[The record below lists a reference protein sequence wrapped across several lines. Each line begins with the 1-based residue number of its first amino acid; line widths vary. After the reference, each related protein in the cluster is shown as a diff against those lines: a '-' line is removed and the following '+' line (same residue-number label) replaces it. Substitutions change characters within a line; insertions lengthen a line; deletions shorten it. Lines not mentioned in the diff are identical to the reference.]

1 LLPKCPVCG
10 AEIDPDA
17 KFCIKCGSR
26 VRFEEAEKSRRKGGE
41 ISMVENNGER
51 RRTRLKSFLKATAVT
66 ILISIIL
73 ISVFFSSAMFVNVP
87 VGYGLILV
95 DPLTKSVQGPILGPT
110 WYLKAPWVQGV
121 LVYYAVDSLGMW
133 GDGTDPYADYP
144 SVKCFSSD
152 QLEMTVD
159 VMVRWTLDPEKL
171 LNLYRNYPNLNWKD
185 KTIASIVRQTM
196 RFVTANFT
204 AVETVEK
211 REYIAAVM
219 KEEIWRRLQSEATL
233 AGAISYFE
241 FDLRNIGLPSRYTS
255 AIEAK
260 LVAEQQKLQA
270 EFERSRILILA
281 NASAQ
286 EQIIKA
292 EGTAKAK
299 IIIANG
305 TKEAIR
311 MAIEAAGITNS
322 SRIAELYLWVEALKE
337 ISPNVNVLI
346 ITTGETGV
354 PIIYQLPTN
363 STSSP

>member
-1 LLPKCPVCG
+1 MRVG
-10 AEIDPDA
+10 ARIA
-17 KFCIKCGSR
+17 KASR
-26 VRFEEAEKSRRKGGE
+26 VGHQPRVETGGD
-41 ISMVENNGER
+41 V
-51 RRTRLKSFLKATAVT
+51 
-66 ILISIIL
+66 
-73 ISVFFSSAMFVNVP
+73 
-87 VGYGLILV
+87 LV
-95 DPLTKSVQGPILGPT
+95 DGFFIESAKEIGDQERGRRIGCVGE
-110 WYLKAPWVQGV
+110 VV
-121 LVYYAVDSLGMW
+121 FAV
-133 GDGTDPYADYP
+133 A
-144 SVKCFSSD
+144 
-152 QLEMTVD
+152 MTVD
-159 VMVRWTLDPEKL
+159 VMVRWKLDPDKL
-171 LNLYRNYPNLNWKD
+171 LDLYRNYPNLNWKD

-219 KEEIWRRLQSEATL
+219 KEEIWERLQAEATL

-241 FDLRNIGLPSRYTS
+241 FDLRNIGLPSKYTS

-292 EGTAKAK
+292 AGIAKAK

-305 TKEAIR
+305 TRAAIR

-337 ISPNVNVLI
+337 ISPNVDVLI
-346 ITTGETGV
+346 IATGEGGV
-354 PIIYQLPTN
+354 PIIYQLPKN

>member
-1 LLPKCPVCG
+1 MPKCPFCG
-10 AEIDPDA
+10 AEVDPDA
-17 KFCIKCGSR
+17 KFCIRCGSR
-26 VRFEEAEKSRRKGGE
+26 IKFGEAEKKGGE
-41 ISMVENNGER
+41 IFMAEGRGEGWR
-51 RRTRLKSFLKATAVT
+51 SRLGSILKMAVVV
-66 ILISIIL
+66 ISISIIL
-73 ISVFFSSAMFVNVP
+73 VSVIFSSVMFVNVP

-95 DPLTKSVQGPILGPT
+95 DPLTKSIQGPILGPT

-121 LVYYAVDSLGMW
+121 LIYYAVDSLGMW

-144 SVKCFSSD
+144 SVRCFSSD

-159 VMVRWTLDPEKL
+159 VMVRWTLDPGKIL
-171 LNLYRNYPNLNWKD
+171 DLYRNYPNLNWKD

-219 KEEIWRRLQSEATL
+219 KDEIWKRLQSEATL

-241 FDLRNIGLPSRYTS
+241 FDLRNIGLPPKYTS
-255 AIEAK
+255 AIESK

-270 EFERSRILILA
+270 EFERARILILA

-286 EQIIKA
+286 EEIIKA
-292 EGTAKAK
+292 EGMAKAK

-305 TKEAIR
+305 TREAIR

-322 SRIAELYLWVEALKE
+322 SRIAEIYLWVEALKE

-346 ITTGETGV
+346 ITTGEAGV
-354 PIIYQLPTN
+354 PMIYQLPKN

>member
-1 LLPKCPVCG
+1 MLPRCPFCG
-10 AEIDPDA
+10 AEIDADA
-17 KFCIKCGSR
+17 KFCTKCGAR
-26 VRFEEAEKSRRKGGE
+26 VRFDEAERKGGE
-41 ISMVENNGER
+41 RIIMENRGGER
-51 RRTRLKSFLKATAVT
+51 RGRLRNILKATAVT
-66 ILISIIL
+66 ILVAIIL

-95 DPLTKSVQGPILGPT
+95 DPLTKSVQGPVLGPT

-121 LVYYAVDSLGMW
+121 LIYYAVDSLGMW

-159 VMVRWTLDPEKL
+159 VMVRWTLDPDKL
-171 LNLYRNYPNLNWKD
+171 LDLYRNYPNLNWKD

-219 KEEIWRRLQSEATL
+219 KDEIWKRLQSEATL

-241 FDLRNIGLPSRYTS
+241 FDLRNIGLPSKYTA

-260 LVAEQQKLQA
+260 LVAEQEKLQA
-270 EFERSRILILA
+270 EFERARILILA

-286 EQIIKA
+286 EEIIKA
-292 EGTAKAK
+292 AGIAKAK

-322 SRIAELYLWVEALKE
+322 SRIAEIYLWVEALKE

-346 ITTGETGV
+346 ITTGEAGV

>member
-1 LLPKCPVCG
+1 MPKCPFCG

-17 KFCIKCGSR
+17 KFCIRCGSR
-26 VRFEEAEKSRRKGGE
+26 VKFSEPIEEGGE
-41 ISMVENNGER
+41 KIMKEEEGGR
-51 RRTRLKSFLKATAVT
+51 RRRNLLRNFLKAMGVA
-66 ILISIIL
+66 ILASIIL
-73 ISVFFSSAMFVNVP
+73 ISIFFSSAMFVNVP

-95 DPLTKSVQGPILGPT
+95 DPLTKSIQGPILGPT
-110 WYLKAPWVQGV
+110 WYLKAPWVHGV
-121 LVYYAVDSLGMW
+121 LIYYAVDSIGMW

-144 SVKCFSSD
+144 AVKCFSSD

-159 VMVRWTLDPEKL
+159 VMVRWKLDPDRL
-171 LNLYRNYPNLNWKD
+171 LDLYRNYPNLDWKD
-185 KTIASIVRQTM
+185 KTIASVVRQTM

-219 KEEIWRRLQSEATL
+219 KDEIWKRLQAEETL
-233 AGAISYFE
+233 AGAIAYFE
-241 FDLRNIGLPSRYTS
+241 FDLRNIGLPPQYTA

-286 EQIIKA
+286 EKIIKA
-292 EGTAKAK
+292 QGEAMAK
-299 IIIANG
+299 IIVANG
-305 TKEAIR
+305 TREAIR

-346 ITTGETGV
+346 ITTGETGA

>member
-1 LLPKCPVCG
+1 LPKCPVCG
-10 AEIDPDA
+10 AENDPDA
-17 KFCIKCGSR
+17 KFCIRCGSKIR
-26 VRFEEAEKSRRKGGE
+26 PNDLEKKGVEIRMAEDSGGKRGIRFRN
-41 ISMVENNGER
+41 I
-51 RRTRLKSFLKATAVT
+51 LKVAVVT
-66 ILISIIL
+66 ILISIML
-73 ISVFFSSAMFVNVP
+73 IGVFFSSAMFVNVP

-95 DPLTKSVQGPILGPT
+95 DPLTKSIQGPILGPT
-110 WYLKAPWVQGV
+110 WYLKAPWIQGI
-121 LVYYAVDSLGMW
+121 LIYYAVDSLGMW

-144 SVKCFSSD
+144 AVKCFSTD

-159 VMVRWTLDPEKL
+159 VMVRWTLDPDKL
-171 LNLYRNYPNLNWKD
+171 LDLYRNYPNLNWKD

-196 RFVTANFT
+196 RFVTANFS

-219 KEEIWRRLQSEATL
+219 KDEIWRRLQSEATL

-241 FDLRNIGLPSRYTS
+241 FDLRNIELPSSYTA

-270 EFERSRILILA
+270 EFERERILILA

-286 EQIIKA
+286 EEIIKA
-292 EGTAKAK
+292 EGTARAK

-322 SRIAELYLWVEALKE
+322 SRIAEIYLWVEALKE

-354 PIIYQLPTN
+354 PMIYQLPTN

>member
-1 LLPKCPVCG
+1 LPKCPVCG

-17 KFCIKCGSR
+17 RFCIKCGAR
-26 VRFEEAEKSRRKGGE
+26 VRFDESRRKGGE
-41 ISMVENNGER
+41 ISMVEKENEG

-66 ILISIIL
+66 ILIAIVM
-73 ISVFFSSAMFVNVP
+73 ISVLFSSAMFVNVP
-87 VGYGLILV
+87 VGYGLILI

-121 LVYYAVDSLGMW
+121 LIYYAVDSLGMW

-159 VMVRWTLDPEKL
+159 VMVRWMLDPEKL
-171 LNLYRNYPNLNWKD
+171 LDLYRNYPNLNWKD

-219 KEEIWRRLQSEATL
+219 KDEIWRRLQAEATL

-241 FDLRNIGLPSRYTS
+241 FDLRNIGLPLKYTS

-270 EFERSRILILA
+270 EFERERILILA

-292 EGTAKAK
+292 EATARSK

-337 ISPNVNVLI
+337 ISPNVDILI
-346 ITTGETGV
+346 ITSGETGV
-354 PIIYQLPTN
+354 PIIYQPSTN

>member
-1 LLPKCPVCG
+1 LLPKCPFCG

-17 KFCIKCGSR
+17 KFCIRCGSR
-26 VRFEEAEKSRRKGGE
+26 VRFHEADKKGGE
-41 ISMVENNGER
+41 IRMMEDRGER
-51 RRTRLKSFLKATAVT
+51 RGSRLRSVLKVTAVA
-66 ILISIIL
+66 ILVSIIL
-73 ISVFFSSAMFVNVP
+73 VSVAFGSAMFVNVP

-110 WYLKAPWVQGV
+110 WYIKAPWVQGV
-121 LVYYAVDSLGMW
+121 LIYYAVDSLGMW

-144 SVKCFSSD
+144 SVKCFSKD

-171 LNLYRNYPNLNWKD
+171 LDLYRNYPNLDWKD

-219 KEEIWRRLQSEATL
+219 RNEIWKRLQSEETL
-233 AGAISYFE
+233 AKAISYFE
-241 FDLRNIGLPSRYTS
+241 FDLRNIGLPPNYTA

-270 EFERSRILILA
+270 EFERERILILA

-286 EQIIKA
+286 EEIIKA
-292 EGTAKAK
+292 EGAAKAK

-305 TKEAIR
+305 TREAIR

-322 SRIAELYLWVEALKE
+322 SRIAEIYLWVEALKE
-337 ISPNVNVLI
+337 ISSNVDVLI
-346 ITTGETGV
+346 ITTGETSP
-354 PIIYQLPTN
+354 PIIYQIPTN
-363 STSSP
+363 STSP

>member
-1 LLPKCPVCG
+1 MPKCPICG
-10 AEIDPDA
+10 AEVDPDA
-17 KFCIKCGSR
+17 RFCIKCGSR
-26 VRFEEAEKSRRKGGE
+26 IRLGASEGKEGE
-41 ISMVENNGER
+41 IIMVEDNGEGR
-51 RRTRLKSFLKATAVT
+51 RRRLRSILKAASVA
-66 ILISIIL
+66 ILVSILLISI
-73 ISVFFSSAMFVNVP
+73 FFSSAMFVNVP
-87 VGYGLILV
+87 VGYGLVLI
-95 DPLTKSVQGPILGPT
+95 DPLTRSVYGPILGPT
-110 WYLKAPWVQGV
+110 WYLKAPWIQGV
-121 LVYYAVDSLGMW
+121 LIYYAVDSLGMW

-159 VMVRWTLDPEKL
+159 VMVRWTLDPDKL
-171 LNLYRNYPNLNWKD
+171 LDLYRNYPNLNWKD
-185 KTIASIVRQTM
+185 RTIASLVRQTM

-219 KEEIWRRLQSEATL
+219 KDEIWKRLQYEATL

-241 FDLRNIGLPSRYTS
+241 FDLRNIGLPPKYTS

-270 EFERSRILILA
+270 EFERARILILA

-286 EQIIKA
+286 EQIIRA
-292 EGTAKAK
+292 EGKAKAK

-305 TKEAIR
+305 TREAIR

-346 ITTGETGV
+346 ITTGEGV

>member
-1 LLPKCPVCG
+1 MPKCPFCG
-10 AEIDPDA
+10 AEIDADA
-17 KFCIKCGSR
+17 RFCTNCGAR
-26 VRFEEAEKSRRKGGE
+26 IRFDEAERKRGEKIMVEHGGGE
-41 ISMVENNGER
+41 RGGR
-51 RRTRLKSFLKATAVT
+51 LRTFLKATVVT
-66 ILISIIL
+66 VLIAIIL
-73 ISVFFSSAMFVNVP
+73 VSVFFSSAMFVNVP
-87 VGYGLILV
+87 VGYGLVLV
-95 DPLTKSVQGPILGPT
+95 DPLTKSIQGPILGPT
-110 WYLKAPWVQGV
+110 WYLKAPWIQGV
-121 LVYYAVDSLGMW
+121 LIYYAVDSLGMW

-159 VMVRWTLDPEKL
+159 VMVRWKLDPDKL
-171 LNLYRNYPNLNWKD
+171 LDLYRNYPNLNWKD

-219 KEEIWRRLQSEATL
+219 KDEIWRRLQSEATL

-241 FDLRNIGLPSRYTS
+241 FDLRNIGLPPKYTS

-260 LVAEQQKLQA
+260 LVAEQEKLQA
-270 EFERSRILILA
+270 EFERARILILA

-286 EQIIKA
+286 EEIIKA

-311 MAIEAAGITNS
+311 MAIEAAGIKNS
-322 SRIAELYLWVEALKE
+322 SRIAEIYLWVEALKE

-346 ITTGETGV
+346 ITTGETGI
-354 PIIYQLPTN
+354 PMIYPLPTN
-363 STSSP
+363 STSPP

>member
-1 LLPKCPVCG
+1 MPKCPICG

-26 VRFEEAEKSRRKGGE
+26 VMFDEAKRRGGE
-41 ISMVENNGER
+41 VSMMEDRGER
-51 RRTRLKSFLKATAVT
+51 RRGRLKNFLKATGVT

-95 DPLTKSVQGPILGPT
+95 DPLTKSIQGPILGPT

-121 LVYYAVDSLGMW
+121 LIYYAVDSLGMW

-171 LNLYRNYPNLNWKD
+171 LDLYRNYPNLNWKD

-211 REYIAAVM
+211 RKYIASVM
-219 KEEIWRRLQSEATL
+219 KDEIWRRLQAEESL

-241 FDLRNIGLPSRYTS
+241 FDLRNIGLPPKYTS
-255 AIEAK
+255 AIESK

-270 EFERSRILILA
+270 EFERERILILA

-286 EQIIKA
+286 EQIIRA
-292 EGTAKAK
+292 EGMAKAK

-337 ISPNVNVLI
+337 ISSNVNVLI

-363 STSSP
+363 STSTP

>member
-1 LLPKCPVCG
+1 MPKCPVCG

-26 VRFEEAEKSRRKGGE
+26 VRFEEPRKKGGE
-41 ISMVENNGER
+41 IRMMEDRGER
-51 RRTRLKSFLKATAVT
+51 RGSRLKTVLKASAVVV
-66 ILISIIL
+66 LISIIL
-73 ISVFFSSAMFVNVP
+73 VSVVFSSAMFVNVP
-87 VGYGLILV
+87 VGYGLVLV
-95 DPLTKSVQGPILGPT
+95 DPVTKSIQGPILGPT

-121 LVYYAVDSLGMW
+121 LIYYAVDSLGMW

-144 SVKCFSSD
+144 SVRCFSSD

-159 VMVRWTLDPEKL
+159 VMVRWTLDPDKL
-171 LNLYRNYPNLNWKD
+171 LDLYRNYPNLNWKD

-211 REYIAAVM
+211 REYIASVM
-219 KEEIWRRLQSEATL
+219 KKEIWERLQAEATL

-241 FDLRNIGLPSRYTS
+241 FDLRNIGLPSKYTS

-292 EGTAKAK
+292 AGTAKAK
-299 IIIANG
+299 MIIANG
-305 TKEAIR
+305 TRAAIR

-322 SRIAELYLWVEALKE
+322 SRIAEIYLWVEALKE
-337 ISPNVNVLI
+337 ISPNVDVLI
-346 ITTGETGV
+346 IATGEGGV
-354 PIIYQLPTN
+354 PMIYQLPTN

>member
-1 LLPKCPVCG
+1 MPKCPVCG
-10 AEIDPDA
+10 AEVDPDS

-26 VRFEEAEKSRRKGGE
+26 IILGAPEEEKGE
-41 ISMVENNGER
+41 VITVEGNGER
-51 RRTRLKSFLKATAVT
+51 RRFRLRSVLKAASIV
-66 ILISIIL
+66 ILVSILL
-73 ISVFFSSAMFVNVP
+73 IGVLFGSAMFVNVP
-87 VGYGLILV
+87 VGYALVLV
-95 DPLTKSVQGPILGPT
+95 DPVTRSISGPILGPT

-121 LVYYAVDSLGMW
+121 LIYYAVDSLGMW

-159 VMVRWTLDPEKL
+159 VMVRWTLDPDKIL
-171 LNLYRNYPNLNWKD
+171 DLYRNYPNLNWKD

-211 REYIAAVM
+211 REYIASVM
-219 KEEIWRRLQSEATL
+219 RDEIWSRLQAEESL

-241 FDLRNIGLPSRYTS
+241 FDLRNIGLPPKYTA

-260 LVAEQQKLQA
+260 LVAEQEKLQA
-270 EFERSRILILA
+270 EFERERILILA

-286 EQIIKA
+286 EQIIRA

-305 TKEAIR
+305 TREAIR

-322 SRIAELYLWVEALKE
+322 STIAELYLWVEALKE

-346 ITTGETGV
+346 ITTGGRV

>member
-1 LLPKCPVCG
+1 LPKCPVCG
-10 AEIDPDA
+10 AEVDPDA
-17 KFCIKCGSR
+17 KFCIRCGSR
-26 VRFEEAEKSRRKGGE
+26 IRFDEAERKGGE
-41 ISMVENNGER
+41 TAMIEDREER
-51 RRTRLKSFLKATAVT
+51 RKSRFRSFLKAAAIA
-66 ILISIIL
+66 ILASIIV
-73 ISVFFSSAMFVNVP
+73 ISAFFSSAMFVNVP
-87 VGYGLILV
+87 VGYGLILI
-95 DPLTKSVQGPILGPT
+95 DPLTKSIQGPILGPT

-144 SVKCFSSD
+144 AVRCFSRD

-159 VMVRWTLDPEKL
+159 VMVRWKLDPAKL
-171 LNLYRNYPNLNWKD
+171 LDLYRNYPNLNWKD
-185 KTIASIVRQTM
+185 KTIASVVRQTM

-219 KEEIWRRLQSEATL
+219 KDEIWRRLQSEATL

-241 FDLRNIGLPSRYTS
+241 FDLRNIGLPPSYTS

-270 EFERSRILILA
+270 EFERARILILA

-292 EGTAKAK
+292 EGTARAK

-305 TKEAIR
+305 TREAIR

-346 ITTGETGV
+346 ITTGEAGA
-354 PIIYQLPTN
+354 PIIYQIPTN

>member
-1 LLPKCPVCG
+1 MLPKCPSCG
-10 AEIDPDA
+10 AEVDADA
-17 KFCIKCGSR
+17 KFCTKCGAR
-26 VRFEEAEKSRRKGGE
+26 IRFNREDERGGGGIMME
-41 ISMVENNGER
+41 RGGDER
-51 RRTRLKSFLKATAVT
+51 RSRLRVFLKATVIT
-66 ILISIIL
+66 VLIAIIL
-73 ISVFFSSAMFVNVP
+73 TSVFFSSAMFVNVP

-95 DPLTKSVQGPILGPT
+95 DPLTKSIQGPIIGPT
-110 WYLKAPWVQGV
+110 WYLKAPWVQGI
-121 LVYYAVDSLGMW
+121 LIYYAVDSLGMW

-144 SVKCFSSD
+144 SVRCFSSD
-152 QLEMTVD
+152 QLEMVVD
-159 VMVRWTLDPEKL
+159 VMVRWTLNPDKL
-171 LNLYRNYPNLNWKD
+171 LDLYRNYPNLNWKD

-219 KEEIWRRLQSEATL
+219 KDEIWKRLQFEATL

-241 FDLRNIGLPSRYTS
+241 FDLRNIGLPSNYTA

-286 EQIIKA
+286 EEIIKA
-292 EGTAKAK
+292 AGTAKAK

-305 TKEAIR
+305 TREAIR

-322 SRIAELYLWVEALKE
+322 SRIAEIYLWVEALKE

-346 ITTGETGV
+346 ITTGEAGV
-354 PIIYQLPTN
+354 PIIYQIPTN